1 MLLDRRSALVAGLLS
16 SVVVPKPAWSVTPQP
31 TLPPLPVEIPPDSRL
46 SRLLES
52 STRLKP
58 RLLPRSKLEQDFA
71 VLLMRTSYSLADE
84 LDFFPMDEF
93 QKDFFLFRQREW
105 EVYREELPG
114 VQQGMLTDP
123 AYFDFISF
131 AQYATISAS
140 ARAAASDLRNGV
152 QLFEEQVDA
161 NGTKVVK
168 QRDPSF
174 ADSEVML
181 ARHSQRMGE
190 TVLDWILG
198 RYPSTFAPQLPK
210 GPATAAAVLEG
221 VQRILNIFEIN
232 GYMLLSKLEP
242 LDDGASGVRVT
253 LVAPA
258 SLWSQR
264 VLQQRRE
271 TSNARND
278 YEVKTIQA
286 YLLKCGVLASTATSF
301 TGNSVV
307 HTITWPKGVLS

>member
-1 MLLDRRSALVAGLLS
+1 MLVDRRTAVVAGLLS
-16 SVVVPKPAWSVTPQP
+16 SVIVPKRAWSVTPLP
-31 TLPPLPVEIPPDSRL
+31 TLPPLPFDIPPESRL

-58 RLLPRSKLEQDFA
+58 QLLPRSKLEQDFA
-71 VLLMRTSYSLADE
+71 VLLMRTGYSLADE

-93 QKDFFLFRQREW
+93 QKDFFMFRQREW
-105 EVYREELPG
+105 EIYREELPG

-140 ARAAASDLRNGV
+140 ARAAAADLRNGI
-152 QLFEEQVDA
+152 QLFDEQVDA

-168 QRDPSF
+168 QRDASF

-190 TVLDWILG
+190 VVLDWILG
-198 RYPSTFAPQLPK
+198 RYPANFAPQLPT
-210 GPATAAAVLEG
+210 GPTTAAAVREG
-221 VQRILNIFEIN
+221 VQRILTIFEIN
-232 GYMLLSKLEP
+232 GYMLLNKLEP
-242 LDDGASGVRVT
+242 LDDGVRVT

-271 TSNARND
+271 TNNARND

-286 YLLKCGVLASTATSF
+286 YLLKCGVLTTTATSF

-307 HTITWPKGVLS
+307 HTFTWPKGLLA

>member
-1 MLLDRRSALVAGLLS
+1 MLDRRAALVAGLLS
-16 SVVVPKPAWSVTPQP
+16 SVVVPRPAWSVTPQP
-31 TLPPLPVEIPPDSRL
+31 TLPPLPIEIPPDSRL

-58 RLLPRSKLEQDFA
+58 KLLPRSKLEQDFA

-93 QKDFFLFRQREW
+93 QKDFFMFRQREW

-140 ARAAASDLRNGV
+140 ARAAAADLRNGV
-152 QLFEEQVDA
+152 QLFEEQIDA

-190 TVLDWILG
+190 VVLDWIIG
-198 RYPSTFAPQLPK
+198 RYPSNFAPQLPT
-210 GPATAAAVLEG
+210 GRSTAALVLEG
-221 VQRILNIFEIN
+221 VQRILTIFEIN
-232 GYMLLSKLEP
+232 GYMLLNKLEP
-242 LDDGASGVRVT
+242 LDDGVRVT

-271 TSNARND
+271 TNNARND

-286 YLLKCGVLASTATSF
+286 YLLRCGVLSTAATSF
-301 TGNSVV
+301 TSNSVV
-307 HTITWPKGVLS
+307 HTFSWPKGSLS